1 MRKPKVVRT
10 ECVFALHASIGMYG
24 RAVLSMRA
32 ENKAGKSSRSL
43 CTPFTYIHSYCAWC
57 PDLSANRRG
66 SKPLSHT
73 HTPRTSTEHETNNS
87 QAHMGTKAH
96 TRKPMQ
102 VLATEEAR
110 ELVKAYTLLVGQLDD
125 FENENIEAWGA
136 SIEASVE
143 AKLKKPLLVQEAD
156 RLLRV
161 NFDPLIVRLLR
172 EVKYFLLLGLRVPES
187 ALEVFGRGELFR
199 RHMGNLDL
207 IVHMH
212 NNVEMTLL
220 PVERPLL
227 QLQLE
232 RIDQLLAEGIGGA
245 NSVKRPPEQP
255 PKPGVG
261 ASKSGGNGGGSK
273 VLKTKAG
280 QNAAG
285 SKKGKVAT
293 AAGGG

>member
-1 MRKPKVVRT
+1 
-10 ECVFALHASIGMYG
+10 
-24 RAVLSMRA
+24 
-32 ENKAGKSSRSL
+32 
-43 CTPFTYIHSYCAWC
+43 
-57 PDLSANRRG
+57 
-66 SKPLSHT
+66 
-73 HTPRTSTEHETNNS
+73 
-87 QAHMGTKAH
+87 
-96 TRKPMQ
+96 MQ

-110 ELVKAYTLLVGQLDD
+110 ELVKAYTLLVGQLGD

-212 NNVEMTLL
+212 NSVEMTLL

-227 QLQLE
+227 QQQLE
-232 RIDQLLAEGIGGA
+232 RIDQLLAEGIGGEK
-245 NSVKRPPEQP
+245 SVKNLPEQP

-261 ASKSGGNGGGSK
+261 A
-273 VLKTKAG
+273 TKAG
-280 QNAAG
+280 GKSGSSKGLKAKGGLNPAG
-285 SKKGKVAT
+285 SKKGKAAN
-293 AAGGG
+293 AAGGGCSGEGRTGGSPS